1 MLSMTHMIVLFIV
14 VLVVFGPHKL
24 PELAK
29 GLGKLMAE
37 FRKAST
43 DFKSAFEQEMRDIER
58 QALQAERKKA
68 AEAAAA
74 AAVAASTATGTVQAA
89 TLGTPEGAETP
100 VLNLDAD
107 TRATEALTVTPVAES
122 VARVDGENVPPQ
134 GTAEASGTE
143 AHTAEAPAAPA
154 SDTPAHAVPVSDHA
168 QDPSHDQQ
176 QPA

>member
-1 MLSMTHMIVLFIV
+1 MLSMTHMVVLFIV

-24 PELAK
+24 PELAR

-74 AAVAASTATGTVQAA
+74 SAVAAEQPA
-89 TLGTPEGAETP
+89 TLATQAGAETA
-100 VLNLDAD
+100 NASLDGD
-107 TRATEALTVTPVAES
+107 SRATEAPVITPVAES
-122 VARVDGENVPPQ
+122 VPRSDGEAAQ
-134 GTAEASGTE
+134 
-143 AHTAEAPAAPA
+143 PAAATAHLA
-154 SDTPAHAVPVSDHA
+154 SPETVSEPSQA
-168 QDPSHDQQ
+168 PSHDQQ
-176 QPA
+176 QPV